1 MKIDDKEVDRKIV
14 DFYLACLERMPEDE
28 LLAKAKDVPQAT
40 KGFRPKH
47 ADPKIVR
54 QRLRPYFAQ
63 SGEYPVGFLDLLR
76 EATLQAKFLAV
87 VDETVL
93 IKAVNLFAD
102 YLGRAAFYAAML
114 LDKRDALRDKAREL
128 IAEWKGDEPTQNE
141 SEAAARKLTNLFNPF
156 LLQVLE
162 LTANMPATTNLS
174 KKNPSTSTSTELTVA
189 QKDELIDKSPLVR
202 RLRRELKEAS
212 DGARKA
218 SAELVTLSVNCKNL
232 SARMISANSELAS
245 LRDADQ
251 LNVDQRVARIFSE
264 RISPWFKTSERLRV
278 SAQKLERDPLKRAE
292 EVLRRQAEVDLRFGL
307 REQHREQ
314 LEKVREF
321 KTRIEEA
328 KRESLRPLPDLVEVS
343 SLLNNKILELENL
356 LKEGSSCSGI
366 ESASYKKFAAAVQ
379 GCMKIDDVFGHRE
392 QLKHLSDNGQWE
404 VSEIAKAYELLSA
417 AALRFYLGDHK
428 KLRPKDLTELG
439 SGSPLQALRQCVV
452 NRQRCTLLIDG
463 HNVLFRWR
471 PLLGQYFDGEVPGVR
486 ARAALIERLQQM
498 AVAIPEV
505 TTDLW
510 FDGPQAEDQTICE
523 NLRVRFSGGVG
534 RDRAD
539 QQIIAHLKYLHEQ
552 QDKGLK
558 IVVTADQ
565 EFADAA
571 RKLDAMTMAPL
582 ELLNLM
588 R

>member
-14 DFYLACLERMPEDE
+14 DFYLACLKRMPEDD
-28 LLAKAKDVPQAT
+28 LLAKAKGVPQAT
-40 KGFRPKH
+40 NGFRPEH
-47 ADPKIVR
+47 ADPKIIR
-54 QRLRPYFAQ
+54 QRLEPYFAQ
-63 SGEYPVGFLDLLR
+63 SGKYPAGFLDLLR

-102 YLGRAAFYAAML
+102 YFGRAAFYAAML

-128 IAEWKGDEPTQNE
+128 ISKWKGDEPRQDE

-156 LLQVLE
+156 LLQVRQ
-162 LTANMPATTNLS
+162 LTANIPVTTNLP
-174 KKNPSTSTSTELTVA
+174 KKSFSTSTSTELTDA
-189 QKDELIDKSPLVR
+189 QKDKLLGKIPLVR
-202 RLRRELKEAS
+202 TLRRELKEATE
-212 DGARKA
+212 GVTKA
-218 SAELVTLSVNCKNL
+218 SAELVTLSGKHTTL
-232 SARMISANSELAS
+232 SAQMIIVNSELAS
-245 LRDADQ
+245 LRDTVQ
-251 LNVDQRVARIFSE
+251 LTVDERVARIFSE

-278 SAQKLERDPLKRAE
+278 SAQKLERNPLKRAE

-307 REQHREQ
+307 RAQHREQ
-314 LEKVREF
+314 LQKVREF

-328 KRESLRPLPDLVEVS
+328 QRESLSPLPDLVEVS
-343 SLLNNKILELENL
+343 SLLDAKILELEKL
-356 LKEGSSCSGI
+356 LKEGSSCYGI

-379 GCMKIDDVFGHRE
+379 GCTKIDDVFGHRE

-404 VSEIAKAYELLSA
+404 ASEIAKAYELLSA
-417 AALRFYLGDHK
+417 AALRFYLGDHA
-428 KLRPKDLTELG
+428 KLQPKDLTELG

-486 ARAALIERLQQM
+486 ARAALIDRLQQM

-571 RKLDAMTMAPL
+571 RKLNAMTMAPL